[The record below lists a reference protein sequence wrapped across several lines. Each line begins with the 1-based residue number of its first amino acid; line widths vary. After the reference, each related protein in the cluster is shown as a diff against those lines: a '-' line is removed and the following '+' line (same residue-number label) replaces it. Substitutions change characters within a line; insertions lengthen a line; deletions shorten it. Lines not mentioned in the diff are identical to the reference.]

1 MAYDYKYEVT
11 QDVLDYIKRNI
22 DLKEYTREELEEKLN
37 DDLWTE
43 DSVTGNASGSYY
55 CNSYKAWEALYC
67 NLDLLGEAL
76 SEFGCDASYLME
88 NGEEACDVTIR
99 CYVLPE
105 CIRDALD
112 EFEDEDFKN
121 EDEECDI

>member
-1 MAYDYKYEVT
+1 MAYDYRYEVT
-11 QDVLDYIKRNI
+11 QDIVDYIKENI
-22 DLKEYTREELEEKLN
+22 DLKDYTREELEEKLY
-37 DDLWTE
+37 DDLFTE

-76 SEFGCDASYLME
+76 QTFGNDASYLME

-99 CYVLPE
+99 CYLLPE
-105 CIRDALD
+105 CISAALD
-112 EFEDEDFKN
+112 EFDEDEFKQ
-121 EDEECDI
+121 EEEE